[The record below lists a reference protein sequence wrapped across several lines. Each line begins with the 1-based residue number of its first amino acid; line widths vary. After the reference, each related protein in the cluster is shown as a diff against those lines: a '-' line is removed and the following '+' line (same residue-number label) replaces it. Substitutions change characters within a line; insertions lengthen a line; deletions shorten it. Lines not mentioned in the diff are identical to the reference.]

1 MFGFD
6 AFAGTPFGAIPSVNG
21 NATASVSGVTA
32 TGNVGTITASGDA
45 SNNLTGVVSTG
56 SVGTVA
62 ASGDSSASVFGVQGS
77 GAVGAITT
85 SGAAN
90 TNLTGASS
98 TGAVGTVT
106 ATGGTV
112 QNGDAYPTGVQST
125 GAVGTVTANGGGV
138 QDGNAYPIGVQAT
151 AIAGNVTADG
161 GGVPAL
167 NNGGFGYPFIVEP
180 DRVIPTRHAVAVVKS
195 AKAIGKVNKLSAYGI
210 ISIDANVSV
219 EAILHEIKIN
229 SLLAKGV
236 QNPTDEELIAL
247 LLMD

>member
-1 MFGFD
+1 MSFGFD
-6 AFAGTPFGAIPSVNG
+6 SFSENPFSALSIAATG
-21 NATASVSGVTA
+21 NATANVTGTQSIGAVSAITA
-32 TGNVGTITASGDA
+32 TGAG
-45 SNNLTGVVSTG
+45 
-56 SVGTVA
+56 
-62 ASGDSSASVFGVQGS
+62 
-77 GAVGAITT
+77 
-85 SGAAN
+85 N
-90 TNLTGASS
+90 TNLTGAQSTSS
-98 TGAVGTVT
+98 VGTVTAFGNAITTITGAQTTGAVGTVT
-106 ATGGTV
+106 ADGGV
-112 QNGDAYPTGVQST
+112 QNG
-125 GAVGTVTANGGGV
+125 
-138 QDGNAYPIGVQAT
+138 NAYSNGVSGSGVV
-151 AIAGNVTADG
+151 GNVTADG

-210 ISIDANVSV
+210 ISIDASISV